1 MMTPY
6 ANPTTTIQVCQT
18 CGPVQE
24 GRETCP
30 RCGGALET
38 VTVELVPTASKP
50 HIKRVLINPEIGTL
64 KHLTNQTV

>member
-18 CGPVQE
+18 CGAGME

-30 RCGGALET
+30 TCGGALET
-38 VTVELVPTASKP
+38 VTVELVPVKSAA
-50 HIKRVLINPEIGTL
+50 HIKRVLTNYEIDPL
-64 KHLTNQTV
+64 KRLTNQTV